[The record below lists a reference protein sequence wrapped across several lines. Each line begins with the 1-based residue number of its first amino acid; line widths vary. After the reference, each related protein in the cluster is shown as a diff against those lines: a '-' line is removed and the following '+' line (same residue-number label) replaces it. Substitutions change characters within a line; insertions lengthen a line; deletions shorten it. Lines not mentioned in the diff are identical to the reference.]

1 VKSNVGRK
9 VIKGTKGIRFI
20 FDTMLHL
27 PHNILLI
34 RQVLDETQPVFGA
47 RFGATKPM
55 IVSYEKGKANPDEL
69 FLDRLS
75 RLTGVPLEDLQNKK
89 LKEGDLKLEKVETAV
104 SGQAGDTLRILSESN
119 LKLADANQKLADSHV
134 KLVDRLIGND
144 LPESVQD
151 DSATLK
157 DLLEVLADVGVAAK
171 KWHSKEEGLA
181 ALHRISVEYL
191 KRKQVVDTRSG
202 SGTKNRAK
210 A

>member
-1 VKSNVGRK
+1 LFIIAIRQSKGRGKLDIFPNKSGHISKLILNVQNIKDILTEASHKRK
-9 VIKGTKGIRFI
+9 VAQLARDTGIDPERIYKWIKRGVSDIKAS
-20 FDTMLHL
+20 DAEK
-27 PHNILLI
+27 ILKWANM
-34 RQVLDETQPVFGA
+34 DKS
-47 RFGATKPM
+47 TKPES
-55 IVSYEKGKANPDEL
+55 VTSEP
-69 FLDRLS
+69 
-75 RLTGVPLEDLQNKK
+75 LTI
-89 LKEGDLKLEKVETAV
+89 
-104 SGQAGDTLRILSESN
+104 QALVNLTESN
-119 LKLADANQKLADSHV
+119 KILAESNKTLATSHAELVTMV
-134 KLVDRLIGND
+134 KGSTVSD